1 MSQSTL
7 FSRVVGILSSLLLM
21 MPLASSADEEGHRL
35 PFSDL
40 VLTEPARHFS
50 DTQEC
55 VEPEDEMKRNHM
67 NYILHQ
73 RDETMHKGIRT
84 RQYALEECINC
95 HAVKGEDG
103 EYVRVED
110 PRHFCASCHTYA
122 AVNIDC
128 FQCHADIP
136 VRESTLQQSQAADSR
151 HPAQA
156 TYAGNH
162 GGKTQ

>member
-1 MSQSTL
+1 
-7 FSRVVGILSSLLLM
+7 
-21 MPLASSADEEGHRL
+21 
-35 PFSDL
+35 
-40 VLTEPARHFS
+40 
-50 DTQEC
+50 
-55 VEPEDEMKRNHM
+55 M

-110 PRHFCASCHTYA
+110 PRHFCASCHSYA

-136 VRESTLQQSQAADSR
+136 VRESTLQQSQAADSP